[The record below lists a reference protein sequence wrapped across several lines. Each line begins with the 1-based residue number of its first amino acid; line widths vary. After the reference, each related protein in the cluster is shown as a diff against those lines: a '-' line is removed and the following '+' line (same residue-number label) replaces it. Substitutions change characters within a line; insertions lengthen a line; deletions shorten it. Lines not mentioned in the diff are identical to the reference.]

1 VLDFRYHCLAEDL
14 GTLGRDP
21 TMLDPTLAE
30 DAATQPALGIDD
42 ALSSSSNQGVRS
54 AEDTC
59 KVVEYASCDVFGE
72 TGVRWKPWMD
82 PRLIQGK
89 LVCRFPPTEAFWR
102 THARWLAL
110 QRRVI
115 AS

>member
-1 VLDFRYHCLAEDL
+1 VVLDYRYHCLAEDL
-14 GTLGRDP
+14 GTPGRDP
-21 TMLDPTLAE
+21 TLVENDPA
-30 DAATQPALGIDD
+30 QPASGPIT
-42 ALSSSSNQGVRS
+42 ANTLSSSLSNEDVRS

-82 PRLIQGK
+82 PGLLLGK

-102 THARWLAL
+102 THERWLAL
-110 QRRVI
+110 QKKVLVL
-115 AS
+115 